1 MNSVTW
7 IIIHVPLFT
16 CNGTEDVGK
25 RRRDGEVYL
34 VSKELLVQEV
44 NVKRVAMFVE
54 ESMLLLLLLVL
65 EKEETGMVVTIY
77 LLELLPLLLLYRNK
91 KQLME
96 REKYGGSD
104 EGIGGWRWLW
114 GKKKP
119 STGREKEVGRR
130 ERDSCSGSFW
140 CEVVDWWL

>member
-1 MNSVTW
+1 M
-7 IIIHVPLFT
+7 FT

-25 RRRDGEVYL
+25 RRRDGEAYL

-44 NVKRVAMFVE
+44 DVKRVAMFVE

-104 EGIGGWRWLW
+104 EGIGGWRWL
-114 GKKKP
+114 
-119 STGREKEVGRR
+119 
-130 ERDSCSGSFW
+130 
-140 CEVVDWWL
+140 

>member
-1 MNSVTW
+1 
-7 IIIHVPLFT
+7 LFT

-104 EGIGGWRWLW
+104 EGIGGWRWL
-114 GKKKP
+114 
-119 STGREKEVGRR
+119 
-130 ERDSCSGSFW
+130 
-140 CEVVDWWL
+140 

>member
-1 MNSVTW
+1 
-7 IIIHVPLFT
+7 LFT

-25 RRRDGEVYL
+25 RRRDGEAYL

-44 NVKRVAMFVE
+44 DVKRVAMFVE
-54 ESMLLLLLLVL
+54 ESMLLLVVVVVL

-77 LLELLPLLLLYRNK
+77 LLELLPLLLLCRNK

-104 EGIGGWRWLW
+104 EGIGDWRWL
-114 GKKKP
+114 
-119 STGREKEVGRR
+119 
-130 ERDSCSGSFW
+130 
-140 CEVVDWWL
+140 